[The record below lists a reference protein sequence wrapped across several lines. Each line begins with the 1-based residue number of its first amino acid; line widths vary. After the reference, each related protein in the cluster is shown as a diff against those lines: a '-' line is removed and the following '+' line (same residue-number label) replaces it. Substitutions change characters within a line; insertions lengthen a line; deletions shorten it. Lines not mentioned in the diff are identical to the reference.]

1 MKVLA
6 LDYGAARTGVAVSDP
21 TGTLARPSGVIEQA
35 GTDPGLDSL
44 VELIREE
51 APERIVVGMPVT
63 LRGEHGEQAR
73 ETAAFVE
80 TLRARVSVPVETF
93 DERFTSVLAGGD
105 DAKAA
110 AHLLSSYLEWSSSA
124 RR

>member
-6 LDYGAARTGVAVSDP
+6 LDYGSARTGVAVSDP
-21 TGTLARPSGVIEQA
+21 TGTLARPVCIVEKA
-35 GTDPGLDSL
+35 GTDSGLA
-44 VELIREE
+44 ELLRVIDDE
-51 APERIVVGMPVT
+51 APERIVVGLPLT

-73 ETAAFVE
+73 ATMEFVE
-80 TLRARVSVPVETF
+80 ALRARVQVPVETY

-110 AHLLSSYLEWSSSA
+110 AHLLAGYLG
-124 RR
+124 RVPT